1 LHRSG
6 TAFDGNIGTSIDSHE
21 VTTMSQPSQ
30 REPAFL
36 RRKDVQF
43 RTGLA
48 RSTIYLYVQ
57 QGSFPKP
64 VTLGPRAVAW
74 LESEVSAW
82 ITERVRIA
90 RDCPARGALAWHG
103 GRPHAGGDKARDA
116 THAGQFPA
124 IRL

>member
-1 LHRSG
+1 MSALNEWTECQTLAGSVTNQCLVQAPIAPRG

-36 RRKDVQF
+36 RRKDVQI

-90 RDCPARGALAWHG
+90 RDVQREAR
-103 GRPHAGGDKARDA
+103 
-116 THAGQFPA
+116 
-124 IRL
+124 

>member
-1 LHRSG
+1 
-6 TAFDGNIGTSIDSHE
+6 
-21 VTTMSQPSQ
+21 MSQPSQ

-36 RRKDVQF
+36 RRKDVQL
-43 RTGLA
+43 RTGLG

-82 ITERVRIA
+82 TTERVRIA
-90 RDCPARGALAWHG
+90 RDVQRVAR
-103 GRPHAGGDKARDA
+103 
-116 THAGQFPA
+116 
-124 IRL
+124 